1 MSEPYAWRP
10 CVHGPK
16 ISEFSALI
24 RAARSQGKIGEAILH
39 CYDRMWLRWAVWSV
53 AWWRG
58 WTRLG
63 DPKIIGLHSLGG
75 TFPQFHIDVISRG
88 CVMCELRASVN
99 GAAGFA
105 APNTRSS

>member
-10 CVHGPK
+10 CAQGPK
-16 ISEFSALI
+16 ISEFPALI

-63 DPKIIGLHSLGG
+63 DPKIIGLHALGG
-75 TFPQFHIDVISRG
+75 TFPQFHIDVS
-88 CVMCELRASVN
+88 
-99 GAAGFA
+99 FA
-105 APNTRSS
+105 RLCNV